1 MKKKIFIKHTNTHN
15 QYIHANFKLK
25 LFVENC
31 DFTLSHDFSLKLVCV
46 YCCVFFPL
54 INKTN

>member
-1 MKKKIFIKHTNTHN
+1 MKKRYLLNTLNTHN
-15 QYIHANFKLK
+15 QYTHANFKLK

-31 DFTLSHDFSLKLVCV
+31 DFTLSHDLSLKLAWV

-54 INKTN
+54 VNKTS